1 MSLTLDV
8 SLWMCMCQWQIPVF
22 MNTVGPYKNP
32 TETYGYYE
40 KLPFCKPKIL
50 KHRVETL
57 GEVLEGNRLTSSGYD
72 VHFQEKMDT
81 EVVCDISYSQ
91 EEVLAFKKAID
102 EYYYFQ
108 LILDELPLWGFIGT
122 TNDNEHNPEYY
133 LYTHITFMIE
143 YNGDRVSTKHHTT
156 PLLSLNPPLFLH

>member
-1 MSLTLDV
+1 MA
-8 SLWMCMCQWQIPVF
+8 QIPVF

-72 VHFQEKMDT
+72 VHFMEEMKG
-81 EVVCDISYSQ
+81 EVVCDVTYTPEQ
-91 EEVLAFKKAID
+91 VALFRHAID
-102 EYYYFQ
+102 RFYYFQ

-122 TNDNEHNPEYY
+122 TNGEPDTPEYY
-133 LYTHITFMIE
+133 LYTHLSFLIE
-143 YNGDRVSTKHHTT
+143 YNGDRVCLLL
-156 PLLSLNPPLFLH
+156 PLLFRSFLILNSPFPGPDCERECDRLKHP